1 VEGFIS
7 RLGLH
12 IKDNWQVFRVADRGV
27 DVLGYRFFHTHTLIR
42 KSTAYRLHRR
52 IKRIGKH
59 IPTPSEVSAV
69 FSYMGI
75 TSHCDSRNFIIK
87 YILPYVDLGA
97 LKELQSENSKS
108 LAIA

>member
-1 VEGFIS
+1 M
-7 RLGLH
+7 
-12 IKDNWQVFRVADRGV
+12 FRVADRGV

-52 IKRIGKH
+52 IKRIGEHK
-59 IPTPSEVSAV
+59 PTMSEASAV

-75 TSHCDSRNFIIK
+75 TSHCDSRNFITK
-87 YILPYVDLGA
+87 YILPYIDLEM

-108 LAIA
+108 LAVA